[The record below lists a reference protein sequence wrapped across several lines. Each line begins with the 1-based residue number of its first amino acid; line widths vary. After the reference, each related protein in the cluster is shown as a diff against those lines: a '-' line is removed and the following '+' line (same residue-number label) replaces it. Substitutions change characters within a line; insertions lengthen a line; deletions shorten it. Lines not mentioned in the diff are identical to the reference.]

1 MDRLTLRR
9 ILWTLHRGHLR
20 HGALMWA
27 CLAVAMVVLGLVASV
42 AVTALRLQR
51 VDTDLA
57 AARASA
63 LHGAPVE
70 VAVADGREPL
80 PLPSAARRF
89 EITRRILEELQ
100 DKDFAPEQIRFK
112 FEHVA
117 EAGVTRQVAV
127 FTVRTRWDEVARLLA
142 RLQAADRSIYIARL
156 RVARESV
163 DDVMVDA
170 DIQLAVALLDD
181 NAAVQVTP

>member
-1 MDRLTLRR
+1 
-9 ILWTLHRGHLR
+9 
-20 HGALMWA
+20 
-27 CLAVAMVVLGLVASV
+27 V
-42 AVTALRLQR
+42 
-51 VDTDLA
+51 
-57 AARASA
+57 
-63 LHGAPVE
+63 
-70 VAVADGREPL
+70 
-80 PLPSAARRF
+80 
-89 EITRRILEELQ
+89 
-100 DKDFAPEQIRFK
+100 QIRFK

>member
-1 MDRLTLRR
+1 M
-9 ILWTLHRGHLR
+9 
-20 HGALMWA
+20 
-27 CLAVAMVVLGLVASV
+27 AVAIAVLGLVASV
-42 AVTALRLQR
+42 AVTVLRLR
-51 VDTDLA
+51 HVGTELA
-57 AARASA
+57 AARAGA
-63 LHGAPVE
+63 LHGTPVE

-89 EITRRILEELQ
+89 EITQRILEELQ
-100 DKDFAPEQIRFK
+100 DKSFAPEQIRFK

-127 FTVRTRWDEVARLLA
+127 FTVRTRWDEVARLLG
-142 RLQAADRSIYIARL
+142 RLQAADRSAYIARL

-163 DDVMVDA
+163 GDAMVDA

-181 NAAVQVTP
+181 NAAVQVAP